1 MSVKETIEASP
12 IKVAKA
18 VFWAFLGI
26 RKKSDH
32 VADIESLTLK
42 QIIVGGIIG
51 GVLFVG
57 SVLLLVKF
65 ATG

>member
-1 MSVKETIEASP
+1 MSTEKAIKASP
-12 IKVAKA
+12 IKVAKT

-42 QIIVGGIIG
+42 QIIIGGIIG
-51 GVLFVG
+51 GALFVG

>member
-1 MSVKETIEASP
+1 MSVKKTIEVSP

-42 QIIVGGIIG
+42 QIVIGGIIG
-51 GVLFVG
+51 GALFVG

>member
-1 MSVKETIEASP
+1 MSTEKAIKASP

-32 VADIESLTLK
+32 VADIESLKLK
-42 QIIVGGIIG
+42 QIVIGGIIG
-51 GVLFVG
+51 GALFVG